1 MIAEPIKVLLVE
13 DNAGD
18 ARLIR
23 LMLAEG
29 DLPGYAATHV
39 TCLGEALERLSTVSP
54 EVILLDL
61 NLPDAHGYETFARV
75 YQEAPSIPIL
85 LMTGLDDRSLATEVV
100 RHGAQ
105 DYLVKG
111 NFDANLLTH
120 AIRYA
125 LERKRSESRIQ
136 NLLNRQIAI
145 NRLADALNRASDLA
159 DIYRTISLHLSKLM
173 DVEAVLVSSYDDKN
187 QLIRGE
193 FLFTRGGGIED
204 AAWLPPIPLDPLGN
218 SPQSQVILTG
228 KALYIPDWGS
238 VFQKASAF
246 YLIKDGG
253 EIARGLPE
261 RGDYPE
267 TNSAILSPM
276 QIEEKTMGVMQVQSY
291 LLNAYTQEDVEIF
304 IALANVATL
313 AVHNATLLQDLRRSH
328 ADLLD
333 ERASLARRVEERTAD
348 LQAANADL
356 ARAARLKDDFLAN
369 MSHELRTPLNAVL
382 GLGQA
387 LQEGAYGPMND
398 QQIKALVGIE
408 KSADHLLAVIN
419 DILDISKIEAGK
431 LDLDLTYV
439 AAQSLCDVSLQMV
452 RPAAAKK
459 KIQLQVVR
467 DPLVESILVDER
479 RVKQILVNL
488 LSNAI
493 KFTPD
498 EGTVGLEVTGEVAE
512 DMVRLSVWD
521 TGIGIPP
528 HAIDMLFRRFI
539 QLDSGLSRKYQGAG
553 LGLVLVARLTELHA
567 GTVSVESPVAMGH
580 GSRFTVRLPWYRP
593 SVAEATGE
601 TNASADTA
609 HPDPRHSRR
618 TRQMVL
624 AEDSP
629 INAEI
634 SAISVGTVSHRAKV
648 AGARQESS

>member
-39 TCLGEALERLSTVSP
+39 TCLGEALERLSAVSP
-54 EVILLDL
+54 AVILLDL
-61 NLPDAHGYETFARV
+61 NLPDAHGYQTFARV
-75 YQEAPSIPIL
+75 YQQAPSIPIL
-85 LMTGLDDRSLATEVV
+85 LMTGLDDQVLATEVV

-111 NFDANLLTH
+111 RFDANLLTH

-136 NLLNRQIAI
+136 YLLNRQIAI
-145 NRLADALNRASDLA
+145 NRLADALSRAADLA
-159 DIYRTISLHLSKLM
+159 EIYRTISLHLSQLM
-173 DVEAVLVSSYDDKN
+173 DVETVLVSSYDDKN

-261 RGDYPE
+261 PGDRPE
-267 TNSAILSPM
+267 INSAILSPM
-276 QIEEKTMGVMQVQSY
+276 QIEEKTVGVMQVQSY
-291 LLNAYTQEDVEIF
+291 LLNAYSQEDVELF

-313 AVHNATLLQDLRRSH
+313 AVHNVTLLQDLRRSH

-387 LQEGAYGPMND
+387 LQEGAYGPIND
-398 QQIKALVGIE
+398 QQMKALVGIE

-439 AAQSLCDVSLQMV
+439 DVQSLCDVSLQMV

-459 KIQLQVVR
+459 KIQLQVAH

-479 RVKQILVNL
+479 RAKQILVNL

-528 HAIDMLFRRFI
+528 HAINMLFHRFI
-539 QLDSGLSRKYQGAG
+539 QLDSGLSRKYQGTG

-567 GTVSVESPVAMGH
+567 GTVSVESPVAVGH

-593 SVAEATGE
+593 SVAEAVGE

-618 TRQMVL
+618 TAQIVL

-629 INAEI
+629 FNTEI
-634 SAISVGTVSHRAKV
+634 SAISVETVSHRAKV

>member
-39 TCLGEALERLSTVSP
+39 TCLGEALECLSTISP

-61 NLPDAHGYETFARV
+61 NLPDAHGYQTFARV
-75 YQEAPSIPIL
+75 YQQAPSIPIL
-85 LMTGLDDRSLATEVV
+85 LMTGLDDQILATEVV

-111 NFDANLLTH
+111 RFDANLLTH

-136 NLLNRQIAI
+136 YLLNRQIAI
-145 NRLADALNRASDLA
+145 NRLADALSRASDLA
-159 DIYRTISLHLSKLM
+159 EIYRTISLHLSQLM
-173 DVEAVLVSSYDDKN
+173 DVETVLVSSYDDKN

-261 RGDYPE
+261 QGDRPE
-267 TNSAILSPM
+267 INSAILSPM
-276 QIEEKTMGVMQVQSY
+276 QIEEKTVGVMQVQSY
-291 LLNAYTQEDVEIF
+291 LLNAYSQEDVELF

-313 AVHNATLLQDLRRSH
+313 AVHNVTLLQDLRRSH

-387 LQEGAYGPMND
+387 LQEGAYGPIND

-439 AAQSLCDVSLQMV
+439 DVQSLCDVSLQMV

-459 KIQLQVVR
+459 KIQLQVAH

-528 HAIDMLFRRFI
+528 HAINMLFRRFI

-593 SVAEATGE
+593 SVAEAAGE

-618 TRQMVL
+618 AGQMVL

-634 SAISVGTVSHRAKV
+634 SAISVETVSHRAKV

>member
-39 TCLGEALERLSTVSP
+39 TCLGEALERLSAVSP
-54 EVILLDL
+54 AVILLDL
-61 NLPDAHGYETFARV
+61 NLPDAHGYQTFARV
-75 YQEAPSIPIL
+75 YQQAPSIPIL
-85 LMTGLDDRSLATEVV
+85 LMTGLDDQVLATEVV

-111 NFDANLLTH
+111 RFDANLLTH

-136 NLLNRQIAI
+136 YLLNRQIAI
-145 NRLADALNRASDLA
+145 NRLADALSRASDLA
-159 DIYRTISLHLSKLM
+159 EIYRTISLHLSQLM
-173 DVEAVLVSSYDDKN
+173 DVETVLASSYDDKN

-261 RGDYPE
+261 PGDRPE
-267 TNSAILSPM
+267 INSAILSPM
-276 QIEEKTMGVMQVQSY
+276 QIEEKTVGVMQVQSY
-291 LLNAYTQEDVEIF
+291 LLNAYSQEDVELF

-313 AVHNATLLQDLRRSH
+313 AVHNVTLLQDLRRSH

-387 LQEGAYGPMND
+387 LQEGAYGPIND
-398 QQIKALVGIE
+398 QQMKALVGIE

-439 AAQSLCDVSLQMV
+439 DVQSLCDVSLQMV

-459 KIQLQVVR
+459 KIQLQVAH

-528 HAIDMLFRRFI
+528 HAINMLFHRFI
-539 QLDSGLSRKYQGAG
+539 QLDSGLSRKYQGTG

-593 SVAEATGE
+593 SVAEAAGE

-618 TRQMVL
+618 TGQMVL

-629 INAEI
+629 INTEI
-634 SAISVGTVSHRAKV
+634 SAISVETVSHRAKV

>member
-54 EVILLDL
+54 AVILLDL
-61 NLPDAHGYETFARV
+61 NLPDAHGYQTFARV
-75 YQEAPSIPIL
+75 YQQAPSIPIL
-85 LMTGLDDRSLATEVV
+85 LMTGLDDQVLATEVV

-111 NFDANLLTH
+111 RFDANLLTH

-136 NLLNRQIAI
+136 YLLNRQIAI
-145 NRLADALNRASDLA
+145 NRLADALSRASDLA
-159 DIYRTISLHLSKLM
+159 EIYRTISLHLSQLM
-173 DVEAVLVSSYDDKN
+173 DVETVLASSYDDKN

-261 RGDYPE
+261 QGDRPE
-267 TNSAILSPM
+267 INSAILSPM
-276 QIEEKTMGVMQVQSY
+276 QIEEKTVGVMQVQSY
-291 LLNAYTQEDVEIF
+291 LLNAYSQEDVELF

-313 AVHNATLLQDLRRSH
+313 AVHNVTLLQDLRRSH

-387 LQEGAYGPMND
+387 LQEGAYGPIND
-398 QQIKALVGIE
+398 QQMKALVGIE

-439 AAQSLCDVSLQMV
+439 DVQSLCDVSLQMV

-459 KIQLQVVR
+459 KIQLQVAH

-528 HAIDMLFRRFI
+528 HAINMLFHRFI
-539 QLDSGLSRKYQGAG
+539 QLDSGLSRKYQGTG

-593 SVAEATGE
+593 SVAEAAGE

-618 TRQMVL
+618 TAQMVL

-629 INAEI
+629 FNTEI
-634 SAISVGTVSHRAKV
+634 SAISVETVSHRAKV

>member
-1 MIAEPIKVLLVE
+1 M
-13 DNAGD
+13 
-18 ARLIR
+18 
-23 LMLAEG
+23 
-29 DLPGYAATHV
+29 
-39 TCLGEALERLSTVSP
+39 
-54 EVILLDL
+54 
-61 NLPDAHGYETFARV
+61 
-75 YQEAPSIPIL
+75 
-85 LMTGLDDRSLATEVV
+85 ATEVV

-111 NFDANLLTH
+111 RFDANLLTH
-120 AIRYA
+120 AIRYT

-136 NLLNRQIAI
+136 YLLNRQIAI
-145 NRLADALNRASDLA
+145 NRLADALSRASDLA
-159 DIYRTISLHLSKLM
+159 EIYRTISLHLSQLM
-173 DVEAVLVSSYDDKN
+173 DVETVLVSSYDDKN

-261 RGDYPE
+261 QGDRPE
-267 TNSAILSPM
+267 INSAILSPM
-276 QIEEKTMGVMQVQSY
+276 QIEEKTVGVMQVQSY
-291 LLNAYTQEDVEIF
+291 LLNAYSQEDVELF

-313 AVHNATLLQDLRRSH
+313 AVHNVTLLQDLRRSH

-356 ARAARLKDDFLAN
+356 AHAARLKDDFLAN

-387 LQEGAYGPMND
+387 LQEGAYGPIND
-398 QQIKALVGIE
+398 QQMKALVGIE

-439 AAQSLCDVSLQMV
+439 DVQSLCDVSLQMV

-459 KIQLQVVR
+459 KIQLQVAH

-528 HAIDMLFRRFI
+528 HAINMLFRRFI
-539 QLDSGLSRKYQGAG
+539 QLDSGLSRKYQGTG

-593 SVAEATGE
+593 SVAEAAGE

-618 TRQMVL
+618 AGQMVL

-634 SAISVGTVSHRAKV
+634 SAISVETVSHRAKV

>member
-39 TCLGEALERLSTVSP
+39 TCLGEALECLSTISP

-61 NLPDAHGYETFARV
+61 NLPDAHGYQTFARV
-75 YQEAPSIPIL
+75 YQQAPSIPIL
-85 LMTGLDDRSLATEVV
+85 LMTGLDDQILATEVV

-111 NFDANLLTH
+111 RFDANLLTH

-136 NLLNRQIAI
+136 YLLNRQIAI
-145 NRLADALNRASDLA
+145 NRLADALSRASDLA
-159 DIYRTISLHLSKLM
+159 EIYRTISLHLSQLM
-173 DVEAVLVSSYDDKN
+173 DVETVLVSSYDDKN

-261 RGDYPE
+261 QGDRPE
-267 TNSAILSPM
+267 INSAILSPM
-276 QIEEKTMGVMQVQSY
+276 QIEEKTVGVMQVQSY
-291 LLNAYTQEDVEIF
+291 LLNAYSQEDVELF

-313 AVHNATLLQDLRRSH
+313 AVHNVTLLQDLRRSH

-356 ARAARLKDDFLAN
+356 AHAARLKDDFLAN

-387 LQEGAYGPMND
+387 LQEGAYGPIND

-439 AAQSLCDVSLQMV
+439 DVQSLCDASLQMV

-467 DPLVESILVDER
+467 DPFVESILVDER

-498 EGTVGLEVTGEVAE
+498 EGTVGLEVMGEVTE

-593 SVAEATGE
+593 SVAEAAGE

-629 INAEI
+629 INTEI
-634 SAISVGTVSHRAKV
+634 SAISVETVSHRAKV

>member
-39 TCLGEALERLSTVSP
+39 TCLGEALECLSTISP

-61 NLPDAHGYETFARV
+61 NLPDAHGYQTFARV
-75 YQEAPSIPIL
+75 YQQAPSIPIL
-85 LMTGLDDRSLATEVV
+85 LMTGLDDQILATEVV

-111 NFDANLLTH
+111 RFDANLLTH

-136 NLLNRQIAI
+136 YLLNRQIAI
-145 NRLADALNRASDLA
+145 NRLADALSRASDLA
-159 DIYRTISLHLSKLM
+159 EIYRTISLHLSQLM
-173 DVEAVLVSSYDDKN
+173 DVETVLVSSYDDKN

-261 RGDYPE
+261 QGDRPE
-267 TNSAILSPM
+267 INSAILSPM
-276 QIEEKTMGVMQVQSY
+276 QIEEKTVGVMQVQSY
-291 LLNAYTQEDVEIF
+291 LLNAYSQEDVELF

-313 AVHNATLLQDLRRSH
+313 AVHNVTLLQDLRRSH

-439 AAQSLCDVSLQMV
+439 DVQSLCDVSLQMV

-459 KIQLQVVR
+459 KIQLQVVH

-528 HAIDMLFRRFI
+528 HAINMLFHRFI
-539 QLDSGLSRKYQGAG
+539 QLDSGLSRKYQGTG

-593 SVAEATGE
+593 SVAEAAGE

-618 TRQMVL
+618 AGQMVL

-634 SAISVGTVSHRAKV
+634 SAISVETVSHRAKV